1 MMTDPYQ
8 GEERRAATKGELD
21 ECRADVDLRLNEH
34 SVRLQTIE
42 ANTQATLDIVV
53 AWNNAR
59 GFINVV
65 RWLSATVRVL
75 ALPATVIVALWYFA
89 KTGHFPADLPPK

>member
-1 MMTDPYQ
+1 MPDQYQ

-42 ANTQATLDIVV
+42 ANTQATLDIVS

-59 GFINVV
+59 GFVNVI

-75 ALPATVIVALWYFA
+75 ALPATVMFALWYFM
-89 KTGHFPADLPPK
+89 KTGHLPPGFPPK